1 MVCVTER
8 VTTSAQTGM
17 FSLWA
22 EHDERAKLIIDD
34 QFAIIWANAAA
45 LELIEDLNTG
55 PAYQHRTASGGA
67 RQADLL
73 RWIVQSMHGEATW
86 IRLPHSSGRPL
97 SCAAIQLHSE
107 EGEPLIGLTLRTAMP
122 TPTIEDDRLHGL
134 FHLTGAE
141 RRIVQALFNGCTAEE
156 AGAVLRIS
164 IGTVRVHI
172 RHIYEKL
179 EVGSREALFHKLLPY
194 ISA

>member
-1 MVCVTER
+1 MVCVTEQMA
-8 VTTSAQTGM
+8 TSWQAGM

-22 EHDERAKLIIDD
+22 EHDERAKLIVDD
-34 QFAIIWANAAA
+34 QFAIVWANAAA
-45 LELIEDLNTG
+45 LELIEELSTG
-55 PAYQHRTASGGA
+55 PADQRNMAGRGAHRS
-67 RQADLL
+67 DLL
-73 RWIVQSMHGEATW
+73 RWIVQSVHGEATW
-86 IRLPHSSGRPL
+86 IRLPHSSCRHL
-97 SCAAIQLHSE
+97 SCATIQLRSE
-107 EGEPLIGLTLRTAMP
+107 EGEPLIGLTVRTAMP
-122 TPTIEDDRLHGL
+122 PPTIADDRLHGL

-141 RRIVQALFNGCTAEE
+141 RRIVQALFNGCTAEQ
-156 AGAVLRIS
+156 AGASLRIS